1 MKEHQK
7 KVEQDPDFIRKK
19 LKLNADGTPREKV
32 VANAF
37 YDVFSMVTRLSFYDL
52 FLRFTKTQKWDQ
64 FKSMI
69 MRPDQNA
76 LNADR

>member
-32 VANAF
+32 F
-37 YDVFSMVTRLSFYDL
+37 FSLVENVVMYYRYQLPVKHNWVT
-52 FLRFTKTQKWDQ
+52 
-64 FKSMI
+64 
-69 MRPDQNA
+69 
-76 LNADR
+76 

>member
-37 YDVFSMVTRLSFYDL
+37 YDVFSMVTRL
-52 FLRFTKTQKWDQ
+52 FLRFTRTQKWDQ